1 MIRSG
6 KPAAEINAAN
16 ARVGIARCR
25 ADLHRAIL
33 VAGMWPW
40 IEVVHNEPRT
50 DDMRALVDAMEGR
63 R

>member
-16 ARVGIARCR
+16 ERAGVARCR
-25 ADLHRAIL
+25 SDLHRAIL

-40 IEVVHNEPRT
+40 IQVANTEPRT
-50 DDMRALVDAMEGR
+50 DDMRALVERLGAGE
-63 R
+63 